1 MMGDSIIVV
10 VASIE
15 RHLMCQCS
23 IDSFLVQVQRNYS
36 TVVVGPSTHLNA
48 QKAFETLVARKLY
61 ITKPH
66 CKETTK

>member
-10 VASIE
+10 VE
-15 RHLMCQCS
+15 CHLMCQCS
-23 IDSFLVQVQRNYS
+23 IDSLVQVQRELLDYS
-36 TVVVGPSTHLNA
+36 VVVGPSTHLNA

-66 CKETTK
+66 CRETTK